1 MGLRTMN
8 PTTPGVRGRTAPDF
22 SELTQGNQP
31 LKALTAAK
39 SSTGGRNH
47 FGRITSRFRGGGH
60 KQRFRTIDFRRDKI
74 GVPAKMAS
82 IEYDPNRSSRIA
94 LLHYAD
100 GEKRYILWPVGL
112 KVGDTVVSSREADIK
127 PGNSLPLRSI
137 PLGTTIHNVC
147 LHVAGRAQLVRSA
160 GDGAQ
165 VMAKEGDWGQV
176 RLPSGEVRRVHLDCR
191 ATIGQLGNIEHSSE
205 HVGKAG
211 RSRWKGFRPHNRG
224 VTMNP
229 VDHPMGG
236 GEGRSSGGRHPC
248 SPWGQLAKG
257 LKTRENKRTDR
268 MIIKR
273 RGKKA

>member
-1 MGLRTMN
+1 MGVRTLN
-8 PTTPGVRGRTAPDF
+8 PTTPGARGRIAPDF
-22 SELTQGNQP
+22 SELSQGNRP

-39 SSTGGRNH
+39 PSSGGRNH

-60 KQRFRTIDFRRDKI
+60 KRRFRTIDFRRDKI
-74 GVPAKMAS
+74 GVPAKVAS
-82 IEYDPNRSSRIA
+82 IEYDPNRSARIA
-94 LLHYAD
+94 LLNYAD

-112 KVGDTVVSSREADIK
+112 KVGDTVLSSRGADIK
-127 PGNSLPLRSI
+127 PGNSLPLRAI
-137 PLGTTIHNVC
+137 PLGTTIHNVA

-165 VMAKEGDWGQV
+165 LMAKEGDWGQV
-176 RLPSGEVRRVHLDCR
+176 RLPSGEVRVVHLDCR
-191 ATIGQLGNIEHSSE
+191 ATIGQLGNIEHSSV

-211 RSRWKGFRPHNRG
+211 RTRWLGRRPHNRG

-248 SPWGQLAKG
+248 SPWGQLTKG
-257 LKTRENKRTDR
+257 LKTRQNKRTDR
-268 MIIKR
+268 MIIKH
-273 RGKKA
+273 RGRKA